1 MKGWLMRSRC
11 FIWMSVV
18 VALLFGSMPTAHA
31 QQSRPAPI
39 EVYVQR
45 DVAELP
51 SGMARLLFVNTVTG
65 EIQTA
70 DVAGDGFTIVE
81 GYVMYR
87 DPATGIMYRTWP
99 DGGTETHPFI
109 QPAPETERI
118 DWVVSPDHQWIAW
131 MLTNRVSG
139 GIQTI
144 TTLARADGTAPRVIL
159 TDGPDAFVHAVPI
172 ALTDDWQFFFDR
184 QPQGVGN
191 YFFYK
196 QYASLY
202 RLDAGAEAP
211 QPTLLPFEPNCFC
224 GAGIAPNGHYFARL
238 EQVTE
243 AGGYDVRLW
252 DIPANVD
259 TFARS
264 LNVNYEAAGAVLVSS
279 DGRRV
284 VYSLA
289 NDLAVD
295 SAGSGRERFMLALM
309 DVTSGEQRQLVYNQ
323 LLVPLLPLDWTEDGG
338 GVLLVNPRQDGTW
351 KLNLESGDIRQVSA
365 ATWVGTIG

>member
-1 MKGWLMRSRC
+1 MRRRR
-11 FIWMSVV
+11 FIWVV
-18 VALLFGSMPTAHA
+18 VVLICMAASVPVLARAQGSG
-31 QQSRPAPI
+31 SAPV

-45 DVAELP
+45 SVAELP
-51 SGMARLLFVNTVTG
+51 AGMARLLFVNTVTG
-65 EIQTA
+65 EITSA
-70 DVAGDGFTIVE
+70 DVTGEEFTIVE
-81 GYVMYR
+81 GYVLYR
-87 DPATGIMYRTWP
+87 DPASGIIYRTWP

-109 QPAPETERI
+109 QPAPETARI
-118 DWVVSPDHQWIAW
+118 DWVVSPNHEWIAW
-131 MLTNRVSG
+131 MLTNQVSG
-139 GIQTI
+139 GVQTI

-159 TDGPDAFVHAVPI
+159 TDGPDAFVRAVPI

-191 YFFYK
+191 FFFYR

-211 QPTLLPFEPNCFC
+211 QPALLPFEPNCFC
-224 GAGIAPNGHYFARL
+224 GAGIAPNGRYFARL

-252 DIPANVD
+252 DIPANID
-259 TFARS
+259 SFARS
-264 LNVNYEAAGAVLVSS
+264 LNVNYEAAGAVLVAP

-309 DVTSGEQRQLVYNQ
+309 DATSGEQRQLVYNQ
-323 LLVPLLPLDWTEDGG
+323 LLVPLLPLAWTEDGE
-338 GVLLVNPRQDGTW
+338 GVVLVNPRQDGTW
-351 KLNLESGDIRQVSA
+351 KLNLQSGDIRQVSA
-365 ATWVGTIG
+365 ATWVGTIE